1 VKVRTER
8 ASAATLV
15 IPEGRLDFGAA
26 PSFQQHLEQAIAA
39 AGGAAGKASAV
50 IVDCAAL
57 DYVSSAGLRAFL
69 QAARAAQ
76 RSGITFALSTLKPA
90 VREVFELSGFSR
102 VIPVHVDRT
111 AALAQLA
118 PSR

>member
-1 VKVRTER
+1 VKVRTEKVPV
-8 ASAATLV
+8 ATLV

-26 PSFQQHLEQAIAA
+26 GSFQQHLEQAIAA
-39 AGGAAGKASAV
+39 AGGPAGKAGGV

-57 DYVSSAGLRAFL
+57 DYVSSAGLRVFL

-76 RSGITFALSTLKPA
+76 RAGTTFALCALTPA

-102 VIPVHVDRT
+102 VIAVHADRN

-118 PSR
+118 PAP